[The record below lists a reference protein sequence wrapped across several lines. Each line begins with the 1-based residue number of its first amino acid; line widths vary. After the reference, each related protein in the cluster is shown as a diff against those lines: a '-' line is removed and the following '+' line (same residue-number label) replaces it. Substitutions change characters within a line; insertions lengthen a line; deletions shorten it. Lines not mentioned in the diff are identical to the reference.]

1 VGASILVLVGLALTG
16 CGSSSPTGGAPV
28 EAAPTVV
35 ERTTAVGLHLK
46 LTVQPASTTSGCG
59 PTSTRTAH
67 ADLTL
72 PAPKPSADETRTSTT
87 PVRVPSGD
95 EVVVTDVGPIRVPYS
110 YYAVVRVGPD
120 VAQVEAEN
128 GPGSTTDQAAPVGGW
143 VMLTLDGA
151 VDAYALRVTDL
162 DGSSRVGYLVDAG
175 SACQPLPRQ
184 PVTPVC
190 LPGQYQVSVGG
201 VAGASQLME
210 IATVTPVGI
219 PTCLL
224 RATAA
229 AGFTLPDGSADGAV
243 AATDVDWI
251 LPLQVAWR
259 AGIDCF
265 ARTEILNV
273 AIGEVHVRQDAPGS
287 DCTDSALG
295 NAGAMNHPLSL
306 FGVSSAVD
314 PTTG

>member
-1 VGASILVLVGLALTG
+1 M
-16 CGSSSPTGGAPV
+16 
-28 EAAPTVV
+28 
-35 ERTTAVGLHLK
+35 GLHLK

-72 PAPKPSADETRTSTT
+72 PAPKPSTDETRTSKT
-87 PVRVPSGD
+87 PVHVPSGD
-95 EVVVTDVGPIRVPYS
+95 EVVVTDVGPVRAPYS
-110 YYAVVRVGPD
+110 YYAVVRVGSE
-120 VAQVEAEN
+120 VVKVEAEN
-128 GPGSTTDQAAPVGGW
+128 GPDSTTDQATPVGGW
-143 VMLTLDGA
+143 AMLTLDGP
-151 VDAYALRVTDL
+151 VDAYGLRVTDA
-162 DGSSRVGYLVDAG
+162 DGSSRVAYLVDAG

-190 LPGQYQVSVGG
+190 RPGQYQVSVSG

-229 AGFTLPDGSADGAV
+229 GGFTLPDGSADGAV
-243 AATDVDWI
+243 VTSDVDWI
-251 LPLQVAWR
+251 LPLQVSWR

-265 ARTEILNV
+265 ARTETLNV
-273 AIGEVHVRQDAPGS
+273 AIGGVHVRQDAPGS
-287 DCTDSALG
+287 DCTGSALG